1 MLHMSTIFYIL
12 SGPLVY
18 VHGILLG
25 GPLIYVHCSLL
36 LDMCAVFTYI
46 HLSNH
51 SVSND
56 KSHDRRVFTCSGTII
71 KPRRFPR
78 PLVCSSLVLIVSMV
92 LSRDKVCFLCFCT
105 FRVSFLLAFNSRS
118 SMSHSWMR
126 MLNLA
131 TFPTNSGRVRRQDL
145 SISYS
150 SRSNVGDSE

>member
-1 MLHMSTIFYIL
+1 MSTIFYIL

-78 PLVCSSLVLIVSMV
+78 PFVCSSLVLIVSMV

>member
-1 MLHMSTIFYIL
+1 MYTPFCIRIL
-12 SGPLVY
+12 F
-18 VHGILLG
+18 G
-25 GPLIYVHCSLL
+25 GPLIYVHYSLL
-36 LDMCAVFTYI
+36 WACVQYLQGGQDI

>member
-1 MLHMSTIFYIL
+1 MYTHSVWRTSHLCTLFSFV
-12 SGPLVY
+12 G
-18 VHGILLG
+18 
-25 GPLIYVHCSLL
+25 
-36 LDMCAVFTYI
+36 MCAVFTGGQDI
-46 HLSNH
+46 HLWNH